1 VRLNG
6 AGVACSA
13 VPLHAAA
20 SAFKLPFLAEP
31 TKLIERW
38 QQLRDLINAT
48 EASAHGAPHSLQL
61 RLLTACT
68 IPFFADE
75 LR

>member
-1 VRLNG
+1 LGRGLRL
-6 AGVACSA
+6 A
-13 VPLHAAA
+13 HAAA

-48 EASAHGAPHSLQL
+48 EPL
-61 RLLTACT
+61 RMARLIRSNSDLLMA
-68 IPFFADE
+68 
-75 LR
+75 